1 MALFKRLQKF
11 ILPEQ
16 IDFFGGLLEQIGKSK
31 KIIELLS
38 VEYAKNQP
46 NAEKDVRNLI
56 KEAKKTREKALQDL
70 NRTFITPV
78 DKEAIGRLYFHLNQ
92 INLKVKHFLTEMD
105 IYNGIGNISDY
116 QNLLDILRDEIDTLN
131 KGFALLTQKN
141 FLEVHKNTDHLLH
154 LSNRFSKQY
163 AKHLKVLFE
172 ASEQNKIFI
181 HKEVLFQLKQIN
193 HVIIDANYSLEDMVY
208 KMN

>member
-1 MALFKRLQKF
+1 MAFFSKIQKF

-16 IDFFGGLLEQIGKSK
+16 IDFFGGLNDQIKLSYD
-31 KIIELLS
+31 IIKLLS
-38 VEYAKNQP
+38 LDYVKEQCDTEKNIR
-46 NAEKDVRNLI
+46 VLI
-56 KEAKKTREKALQDL
+56 KNAKKMREQALQDL

-105 IYNGIGNISDY
+105 IYDGIGDFSDY
-116 QNLLDILRDEIDTLN
+116 QNLLDILREEMETLM
-131 KGFALLTQKN
+131 KGFELLTQKN
-141 FLEVHKNTDHLLH
+141 YLEVHKNTDHLLH
-154 LSNRFSKQY
+154 LSNGFSKQY

-172 ASEQNKIFI
+172 ADQHNKIFI